1 VVYIA
6 HLILIRRARM
16 FGHKNVEN
24 CRRIFDEAFNQGKMG
39 IIAEVIDPNYSFN
52 GSSAHGRAVEETTGW
67 VEMIRTAMPD
77 LHFTLEDIFGHDDKV
92 AFRWRLQGTNT
103 GSFQGMAPT
112 GKSINITGTNIVTFK
127 DGKAIT
133 NYQNWDEFG
142 FKQQLGLIPQATGAG
157 Q

>member
-1 VVYIA
+1 
-6 HLILIRRARM
+6 
-16 FGHKNVEN
+16 
-24 CRRIFDEAFNQGKMG
+24 
-39 IIAEVIDPNYSFN
+39 
-52 GSSAHGRAVEETTGW
+52 
-67 VEMIRTAMPD
+67 
-77 LHFTLEDIFGHDDKV
+77 
-92 AFRWRLQGTNT
+92 
-103 GSFQGMAPT
+103 MAPT